1 MKIRTLAIA
10 TVAATS
16 LVTLSACKDDKA
28 AQPAAADAAK
38 PAASTSGMT
47 QDQKVSYI
55 LGMNI
60 GSQFK
65 ANHVAL
71 DDASFVSGMKTA
83 IDGSEPKL
91 TKEEMQQA
99 MAAFQADMQKKME
112 EAQKAEQAK
121 LEADS
126 AKNKEEGAKFLAENG
141 KKAGV
146 TTTASGVQYEV
157 LTEGKGEKPK
167 ASDTVT
173 VDYVG
178 TLIDG
183 KEFDSSIKR
192 GEPATF
198 AVNAVIP
205 GWAEVLQLMPAG
217 SKWRVAIPSDLAYG
231 TGGTGGDIGPNATL
245 VFEITLQKIGEPEA
259 DKKDAVDNQTLAPT
273 EEPAKPAEEAAKPAE
288 ADAKKE

>member
-10 TVAATS
+10 TVAASS
-16 LVTLSACKDDKA
+16 LLTLSACKDDKA
-28 AQPAAADAAK
+28 AAPAADAAQPAAA
-38 PAASTSGMT
+38 STMT

-71 DDASFVSGMKTA
+71 DDASFVAGMKTA

-91 TKEEMQQA
+91 SKEEMQQA
-99 MAAFQADMQKKME
+99 MAAFQAKMQKKME

-126 AKNKEEGAKFLAENG
+126 KKNKEEGEKFLAENG

-146 TTTASGVQYEV
+146 TTTKSGVQYEV
-157 LTEGKGEKPK
+157 LTAGTGEKPK
-167 ASDTVT
+167 ATDTVT

-205 GWAEVLQLMPAG
+205 GWSEVLQLMPVG

-245 VFEITLQKIGEPEA
+245 IF
-259 DKKDAVDNQTLAPT
+259 
-273 EEPAKPAEEAAKPAE
+273 
-288 ADAKKE
+288 

>member
-16 LVTLSACKDDKA
+16 LLTLSACKDDKA
-28 AQPAAADAAK
+28 AKPAADAAK
-38 PAASTSGMT
+38 PAAASSMT
-47 QDQKVSYI
+47 QEQKVSYI

-65 ANHVAL
+65 ANQVTL
-71 DDASFVSGMKTA
+71 DETSFVAGIKTA

-91 TKEEMQQA
+91 SKEEMQQA
-99 MAAFQADMQKKME
+99 MVAFQTDMQKKQE

-121 LEADS
+121 LEADGK
-126 AKNKEEGAKFLAENG
+126 KNKEDGEKFLGENS

-146 TTTASGVQYEV
+146 TTTPSGIQYEV

-205 GWAEVLQLMPAG
+205 GWAEVLQLMPVG

-245 VFEITLQKIGEPEA
+245 IFEITLQKIGEPDA
-259 DKKDAVDNQTLAPT
+259 DKKVEAVDSQALAPT
-273 EEPAKPAEEAAKPAE
+273 EEPAKPAAAEPAVE
-288 ADAKKE
+288 PA

>member
-1 MKIRTLAIA
+1 MKIRTLAMA

-16 LVTLSACKDDKA
+16 LMTLSACKDDKA
-28 AQPAAADAAK
+28 AAPAADAAK
-38 PAASTSGMT
+38 PAAAASNMT
-47 QDQKVSYI
+47 QAQKVSYI

-65 ANHVAL
+65 ANQVPL
-71 DDASFVSGMKTA
+71 DETSFVSGIKTA
-83 IDGSEPKL
+83 MDGSEPKL
-91 TKEEMQQA
+91 TKE
-99 MAAFQADMQKKME
+99 MQKKME

-126 AKNKEEGAKFLAENG
+126 AKNKEEGDKFLAENG

-146 TTTASGVQYEV
+146 ITTKSGVQYEV

-167 ASDTVT
+167 ATDTVT

-192 GEPATF
+192 GEPASF

-205 GWAEVLQLMPAG
+205 GWTEALQLMPVG
-217 SKWRVAIPSDLAYG
+217 SKWRVVIPSDLAYG
-231 TGGTGGDIGPNATL
+231 AGGTGGDIGPNATL
-245 VFEITLQKIGEPEA
+245 IFEITLHKIGAPEG
-259 DKKDAVDNQTLAPT
+259 DKKVEAVDSQALAPT
-273 EEPAKPAEEAAKPAE
+273 EEPAPPTEEA
-288 ADAKKE
+288 KKD